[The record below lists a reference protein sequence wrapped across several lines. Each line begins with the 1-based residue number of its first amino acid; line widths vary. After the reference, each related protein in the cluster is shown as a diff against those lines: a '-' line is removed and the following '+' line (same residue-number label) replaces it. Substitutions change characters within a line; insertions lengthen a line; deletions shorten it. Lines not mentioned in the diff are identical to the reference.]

1 MKKGVRRADIA
12 LIGGLL
18 LVCAAL
24 FAIMQLKKS
33 DGAQLIVRV
42 DGEITARYSLS
53 DDGVYPLNGGT
64 NTLVVSGGEAYL
76 SDADCPDKLCVLQ
89 GKIRYMGQ
97 CITCLPNK
105 LTVTV
110 SGGEKQV
117 DLYS

>member
-1 MKKGVRRADIA
+1 MKKTLRRADVA

-24 FAIMQLKKS
+24 FLFMQFTKS

-42 DGEITARYSLS
+42 DGKVVARYPL
-53 DDGVYPLNGGT
+53 DRDGEYALNGGT

-89 GKIRYMGQ
+89 GKIRYTGQ
-97 CITCLPNK
+97 CITCLPNR

-110 SGGEKQV
+110 SGGERQV